1 MKLTPQ
7 AAKAFAARFQRLRAH
22 PKTKRALIAAQ
33 WILLALVVSYLF
45 WRLTHIGWGAV
56 LDNLPAS
63 PWFYILLGLKFLTL
77 PVAEMIAYQIIW
89 RRPMLA
95 HFPAFVRKRVYNNGV
110 AGYSGEAFL
119 ALWARRHLG
128 LSDLDAVVSVKDG
141 NILSAFS
148 ANVTTIALI
157 AWLASTGTLARAV
170 DAVPGGPALFAI
182 AFIMAVCVAAG
193 VIIFRRRIVS
203 LPWAET
209 RAIVGVHAVRQ
220 IAQIA
225 IYAAIYAAAL
235 PATPIAVWISFVALQ
250 YVITRIPFLPNQE
263 LVYLTAVLSLG
274 SIVGA
279 TEEAVAGMLLAEA
292 GLLQAV
298 YFLLFF
304 ATAHLARTV
313 PRANAASPAP
323 SLNDEP

>member
-7 AAKAFAARFQRLRAH
+7 TAKAVAAHFQRLRAH
-22 PKTKRALIAAQ
+22 PQTKRALVAGQ
-33 WILLALVVSYLF
+33 WILLALIVAYLL
-45 WRLTHIGWGAV
+45 WRLTHIGWEAV

-63 PWFYILLGLKFLTL
+63 PWFYILLTLKFLTL
-77 PVAEMIAYQIIW
+77 PVAETFVYQIIW
-89 RRPMLA
+89 KRPLLA
-95 HFPAFVRKRVYNNGV
+95 HFQAFVRKRVYNNAV

-119 ALWARRHLG
+119 ALWARRYLG

-141 NILSAFS
+141 NVLSAFS
-148 ANVTTIALI
+148 ANMTTILLI
-157 AWLASTGTLARAV
+157 AWLAWSGALSRAV
-170 DAVPGGPALFAI
+170 NAVPGGPLLFAVAFVMALAI
-182 AFIMAVCVAAG
+182 AVGF
-193 VIIFRRRIVS
+193 IIFRRRIVS
-203 LPWAET
+203 LPWAQT
-209 RAIVGVHAVRQ
+209 RAILGVHAVRQ

-263 LVYLTAVLSLG
+263 LVYLTAALSLG

-279 TEEAVAGMLLAEA
+279 SEEAVAGMLLAEA

-304 ATAHLARTV
+304 ATAHLARST
-313 PRANAASPAP
+313 PRSNAASPAA